1 MTQLIPSSFAPA
13 LTGDLTMARTVL
25 LVSADRQQLMDR
37 EKAVGPLADKVYVA
51 STFPQ
56 AKSILIEAKPDVLV
70 TDLRLHEFNGIHLAL
85 WSRVRLPHLR
95 SVIIGRTDPNLADDA
110 RAFGFD
116 YVQEESAA
124 AIIDHTLRA
133 LDTELPQ
140 RQWPRK
146 RLPFPL
152 SAEVGTVPAALLDVS
167 HGGFRLQI
175 TEGVPEPNATFDLNV
190 AEFGV
195 QVTARCMWV
204 KTLAGA
210 TRWCGASVAEADTS
224 ASQPWRAFVD
234 ALEADA
240 ACVPGSSPL

>member
-1 MTQLIPSSFAPA
+1 
-13 LTGDLTMARTVL
+13 MARTVL
-25 LVSADRQQLMDR
+25 LVCADREQLTAR

-140 RQWPRK
+140 RRWPRK

-152 SAEVGTVPAALLDVS
+152 SAEVGDSPAALLDVS
-167 HGGFRLQI
+167 YSGFRIQI
-175 TEGVPEPNATFDLNV
+175 TDGVPEPNTTFSIKV

-195 QVTARCMWV
+195 QAAATCVWV
-204 KTLAGA
+204 KTLPGT
-210 TRWCGASVAEADTS
+210 TRWCGATVSDPEVLAS
-224 ASQPWRAFVD
+224 APWRAFVD
-234 ALEADA
+234 ALQPDA
-240 ACVPGSSPL
+240 ACVPGSTPL

>member
-1 MTQLIPSSFAPA
+1 MPASFVREP
-13 LTGDLTMARTVL
+13 TGDLTMARTVL
-25 LVSADRQQLMDR
+25 LVCADREQLTAR

-95 SVIIGRTDPNLADDA
+95 SVIIGRTDPKLADDA

-116 YVQEESAA
+116 YVQEETAA

-140 RQWPRK
+140 RRAPRK

-152 SAEVGTVPAALLDVS
+152 SAEVGGAAAALLDVS
-167 HGGFRLQI
+167 HSGFRIQI
-175 TEGVPEPNATFDLNV
+175 AEGVPEPDTTFSLKV
-190 AEFGV
+190 AEFAV
-195 QVTARCMWV
+195 QATATCVWV
-204 KTLAGA
+204 RTLAG
-210 TRWCGASVAEADTS
+210 TNRWCGASVSDAEMA
-224 ASQPWRAFVD
+224 ASSPWRTFVD
-234 ALEADA
+234 AIEADA
-240 ACVPGSSPL
+240 ACVPGSTPL